1 MVKPPDDARR
11 GRILEIDNG
20 VLVAR
25 EFGFVE
31 ERARAMHQPHVFEL
45 HMLTDALAIKAGKQ
59 RSRTGPVKTL
69 VVVKNPDLHRPFL
82 LSLRQGTTSVVPL
95 CVLSG
100 IRRADSVRA
109 AVPGNSRQPFR
120 IRLPYGEK

>member
-20 VLVAR
+20 VLIAR
-25 EFGFVE
+25 EFGLVE
-31 ERARAMHQPHVFEL
+31 ERARAMHQAHVFEL
-45 HMLTDALAIKAGKQ
+45 HMLTDTFAIKAGKQ

-95 CVLSG
+95 CVFSW
-100 IRRADSVRA
+100 IRPPRPRRPAR
-109 AVPGNSRQPFR
+109 PPQPPTPSF
-120 IRLPYGEK
+120 